1 MPDDIRE
8 TVLYKLRYTPVRD
21 FLRAGFTG
29 TLDFRRPIEEAAL
42 PTPIGPLI
50 ERVVRKTRLWRL
62 EKLDVTAELIGH
74 FADGIASGSSPE
86 DLIRLFGNEARAAQL
101 IRRAKRRNRPLFWRA
116 LHAAALFMLLI
127 VPPVL
132 IAKTYIEHAQWEAM
146 NRRVD
151 EVKTFAETRQEKRT
165 VLRNVT
171 RPGNA
176 WDEYTMA
183 LGDYKS
189 WGKDA
194 VNGAPLYMY
203 ASGMLD
209 KAERPKIEKVIASN
223 LWRLDHLRQGAERA
237 DGQMP
242 YNWYWK
248 HQEIP
253 GIISSR
259 MLANLGVAQA
269 KWLADRGRA
278 KEAADVLLDVAVF
291 GKDLS
296 TDGVLMAMVGSAV
309 YVTAFEEL
317 SRQLVAGKFDSA
329 TLSHLSRSL
338 ETLDREFPKLDHIM
352 SSVTMRQGSYFVRE
366 SKIPIGG
373 REWWSDSKWKGW
385 RFAISPRGYA
395 SAAFTELDPYLQ
407 RFAKLEDVPYAIA
420 RTEAAAITA
429 ESRKSSN
436 ALLNDDDIL
445 PEFTRLLEVQREGRA
460 KLRLLRAGITL
471 LATGE
476 MPAIPDPFGTNLL
489 YRKDANSIT
498 IWSLGRDGKD
508 QNGDGEY
515 APDISLTIP
524 R

>member
-1 MPDDIRE
+1 MSDDIRE

-21 FLRAGFTG
+21 YLRAGFTAK
-29 TLDFRRPIEEAAL
+29 LDFRRPIEEAAL

-74 FADGIASGSSPE
+74 FADGIASGSSPD
-86 DLIRLFGNEARAAQL
+86 DLVRLFGNEARAAQL
-101 IRRAKRRNRPLFWRA
+101 IRRAKRRNRPLYWRA
-116 LHAAALFMLLI
+116 LHATVVFVLLL

-132 IAKTYIEHAQWEAM
+132 IAKTYIEHVQWEAM
-146 NRRVD
+146 TRRVD
-151 EVKTFAETRQEKRT
+151 EVKTHAETRKEKRT

-176 WDEYTMA
+176 WDEYTIA
-183 LGDYKS
+183 LGDFNR

-194 VNGAPLYMY
+194 AIGAPLYMY
-203 ASGMLD
+203 ASGTLD
-209 KAERPKIEKVIASN
+209 IAERPKIEKVIASN

-242 YNWYWK
+242 YNWYRK
-248 HQEIP
+248 HPEIASLI
-253 GIISSR
+253 GSR

-269 KWLADRGRA
+269 KWLADRGRS

-309 YVTAFEEL
+309 YDTAFEEL
-317 SRQLVAGKFDSA
+317 SRQLAARKFDSA
-329 TLSHLSRSL
+329 TLAHLSRSL
-338 ETLDREFPKLDHIM
+338 ETLDRELPKLDHIM
-352 SSVTMRQGSYFVRE
+352 SSVTMSHGSYFVRE

-395 SAAFTELDPYLQ
+395 SAAFTELEPYLQ
-407 RFAKLEDVPYAIA
+407 RFAKLEDVPYGIA
-420 RTEAAAITA
+420 RTEAAAIMA
-429 ESRKSSN
+429 EGQKSPN
-436 ALLNDDDIL
+436 ALVHDDI
-445 PEFTRLLEVQREGRA
+445 PEFTRLLEVQREVRA
-460 KLRLLRAGITL
+460 KLRLLRSGITVIT
-471 LATGE
+471 TGE
-476 MPAIPDPFGTNLL
+476 MPAMTDPFGTNLR
-489 YRKDANSIT
+489 YRKDADSIT

-515 APDISLTIP
+515 TPDISLTIP